1 MPKVIK
7 EELANE
13 IANEVIALIKSK
25 DASFKSR
32 QIVAIIN
39 AARVIE
45 MNTRPAKE
53 VKTTSDEVKAASEE
67 VVA

>member
-7 EELANE
+7 EEVANQ
-13 IANEVIALIKSK
+13 IANEVLAFIKSK
-25 DASFKSR
+25 DSTFKSN

-45 MNTRPAKE
+45 MNARPAKE
-53 VKTTSDEVKAASEE
+53 AKAEVATEPIQ
-67 VVA
+67 